1 MSGHESTSCERREP
15 WPRDAIL
22 SAPLDYLAAERAGQR
37 ALATLLERFADGL
50 PTPPR
55 ASALFV
61 AAARL
66 RRSALKLVPLEDQ
79 ILVAPL
85 EALDRRDDAR
95 RQIAEL
101 VRRKGAVLAGQALE
115 LADILESLAQ
125 GGALREA
132 EALGYM
138 LRECFE
144 SLRRRADWIE
154 AAILPQLDPL
164 LDEAVL
170 RGLGERLAASCAAE
184 PLHARSGLAVI
195 DGSRRA
201 PPRPSQAILRVPQ

>member
-1 MSGHESTSCERREP
+1 MSGHESISCERREA
-15 WPRDAIL
+15 WPPDAIL
-22 SAPLDYLAAERAGQR
+22 SAPLAYLAAERAGQR
-37 ALATLLERFADGL
+37 ALASLLERFADGL

-66 RRSALKLVPLEDQ
+66 RRCALTLVPLEDDL
-79 ILVAPL
+79 LVAPL
-85 EALDRRDDAR
+85 EALEDRAAPS

-144 SLRRRADWIE
+144 SLRRRAEWIE
-154 AAILPQLDPL
+154 AAILPQLAPL
-164 LDEAVL
+164 LDEPVL
-170 RGLGERLAASCAAE
+170 RAVGEKLAAACATE
-184 PLHARSGLAVI
+184 TLSARNGLAVI
-195 DGSRRA
+195 DGARRS
-201 PPRPSQAILRVPQ
+201 PPRKAQPALRLPQ